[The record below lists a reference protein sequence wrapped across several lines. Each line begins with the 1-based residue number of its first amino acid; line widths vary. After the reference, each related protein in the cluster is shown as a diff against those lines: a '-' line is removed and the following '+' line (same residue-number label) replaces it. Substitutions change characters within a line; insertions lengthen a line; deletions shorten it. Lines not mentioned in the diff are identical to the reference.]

1 MDVLDRIRALP
12 GAPTR
17 GDAALESAD
26 MAYRQTREAARYA
39 RDDVKACEADDRE
52 CGLLQSSLATDRAQA
67 VLDAAEAAMRD
78 AWAKLDAER
87 KRYGKLFLRDMTA
100 TADAVAAITAEL
112 AKAVDELRDKSWAI
126 AKYATANHLPLHRS
140 IDHAAS
146 LDEASRRLRFQ

>member
-1 MDVLDRIRALP
+1 MENVMDILDRIRALP

-39 RDDVKACEADDRE
+39 RDDVKASEA
-52 CGLLQSSLATDRAQA
+52 DRAQA

-78 AWAKLDAER
+78 AWAKLEAER
-87 KRYGKLFLRDMTA
+87 KRYGKIFLRDMTA
-100 TADAVAAITAEL
+100 TADEVATITADL
-112 AKAVDELRDKSWAI
+112 VKAVDELRDRAWAI
-126 AKYATANHLPLHRS
+126 AKFSTANHLPLHRA